1 MMTLFK
7 SRKQN
12 EFLQELDKYY
22 GERQKYS
29 NSFADVPCPQN
40 FIPGATKAKEN
51 VKLVRT
57 LSRKVGSVCYKGVVI
72 RMKDNMTPVEKGVIP
87 GGLVSLAF
95 PAPSQHTS
103 CLEHK
108 MEQIM
113 QRNSKL
119 SSSTS
124 TKSEH
129 STDDQEFQGGEDD
142 MLLEHVKSRQR
153 SCSLPTT
160 KRDIGALPIISYE
173 DDYIFAEFGSVINQ
187 KRSRCSSY
195 PLLND
200 DYESHARQ
208 PRSMRKFDSIDSA
221 SRLGAMCRGMSYY
234 GSPFKGSSRK
244 QWKSKDD
251 TSSRK
256 EKRTF
261 GLASY
266 RRRNDHKQNVLA
278 ETIEESESDAALQV
292 GNVEEET
299 SEVAGNVEEETSEVA
314 NDVFL
319 GQGVRE
325 RKYYSDPEEHIY
337 SVKSKRSRGK
347 LKSSRKRRS
356 RKRANDDS
364 FILRNTN
371 KETLAQIQDALRA
384 KLPKTFQA
392 TVQVGLSFDP
402 VTVKEKNDKGRQAA
416 TLPRASPSKNR
427 SRSLI
432 GITHLVSNVK
442 GTKVADKITDVPSV
456 VVSPPTKEVYDELPP
471 KNEETGVFVNFLKMG
486 KDTLSRKLDRWSYK
500 NRRDR
505 LKSSSATDIAS
516 FQSLPERHAEKL
528 KNLLGDEFRE
538 LYLKQRSNS
547 LPLIKNRRVAQ
558 ISTQH
563 RLIINV
569 KKEDR
574 NSCLQPTLDTWSSP
588 ETSDSDLSHIET
600 SQEIS
605 MDSEASD
612 YDEQF
617 LMSTG
622 GTARVKEEKATL
634 PSSVAIVISSGSTEQ
649 DRRLDHDLLD
659 IAHDLEV
666 QDRKDS
672 EQLLG
677 MPLASEEE
685 RHVSNTIVVLNSER
699 TVKDNE
705 GGSPFRVQTS
715 YVMNKSKL
723 LKTSKEL
730 MEESKGQNLENIDVA
745 KKSRRKRHKKVQSEK
760 KRTEES
766 TRSSGDS
773 FVLDK
778 PSIRANEENIIKGR
792 AESDAGDA
800 LNGEV
805 GSVPANKGKI
815 DIACES
821 ELEELD
827 VLLAELELYSVN

>member
-1 MMTLFK
+1 VGSDQIVVMALFK
-7 SRKQN
+7 SRKQS

-57 LSRKVGSVCYKGVVI
+57 LSRRVGSVCYKGVVV
-72 RMKDNMTPVEKGVIP
+72 RMKDKMTPVEKGVIP

-119 SSSTS
+119 LSRTS

-129 STDDQEFQGGEDD
+129 STGDQEFQVGEDD
-142 MLLEHVKSRQR
+142 MLLEHVKSRER

-173 DDYIFAEFGSVINQ
+173 DDCIFAEFGSVINR

-208 PRSMRKFDSIDSA
+208 PRSLRKVDNFDSA
-221 SRLGAMCRGMSYY
+221 SHLGAICRSMSYY
-234 GSPFKGSSRK
+234 GSPSKSSSSK
-244 QWKSKDD
+244 QWKSKDGN
-251 TSSRK
+251 TSSK
-256 EKRTF
+256 KGKRTF

-266 RRRNDHKQNVLA
+266 RRRNDLKQNVLA
-278 ETIEESESDAALQV
+278 ETIEESESDAALQFET
-292 GNVEEET
+292 VEEET
-299 SEVAGNVEEETSEVA
+299 GEVAGNIIEEISEVA
-314 NDVFL
+314 DSVIE
-319 GQGVRE
+319 QGARE
-325 RKYYSDPEEHIY
+325 RKYHSDPEEHIY
-337 SVKSKRSRGK
+337 SVKGRHSSSK
-347 LKSSRKRRS
+347 LKGTRKRRS
-356 RKRANDDS
+356 RKKVNDDS

-371 KETLAQIQDALRA
+371 KETLAQIQNALRA
-384 KLPKTFQA
+384 KLPRTFQA

-402 VTVKEKNDKGRQAA
+402 VTVKEKNDKVRQAS
-416 TLPRASPSKNR
+416 TLPRASPGKSR

-432 GITHLVSNVK
+432 GITNLVNNGK
-442 GTKVADKITDVPSV
+442 GNKVAGKMTDVPSV
-456 VVSPPTKEVYDELPP
+456 VVSPPTREVNDELPP
-471 KNEETGVFVNFLKMG
+471 TNEEAGAFINFLRMG
-486 KDTLSRKLDRWSYK
+486 KDTLSRTLDRWSYK

-505 LKSSSATDIAS
+505 LRSSSATDIAC
-516 FQSLPERHAEKL
+516 FQSLPERHAKKL
-528 KNLLGDEFRE
+528 KNLLGDEFKE

-547 LPLIKNRRVAQ
+547 LPLIKNRRITQ

-563 RLIINV
+563 RLSFNV
-569 KKEDR
+569 KNEV
-574 NSCLQPTLDTWSSP
+574 TWSSP
-588 ETSDSDLSHIET
+588 DTSDSDLSHIGT
-600 SQEIS
+600 SQETS
-605 MDSEASD
+605 MESEASD

-617 LMSTG
+617 VMSKR
-622 GTARVKEEKATL
+622 GTAHSEEEKVTL
-634 PSSVAIVISSGSTEQ
+634 PSSVAIVISSGSNEQ
-649 DRRLDHDLLD
+649 DRRPDRDSLD
-659 IAHDLEV
+659 IARDLEV
-666 QDRKDS
+666 QGHKDS
-672 EQLLG
+672 EQLPG
-677 MPLASEEE
+677 KSLASEE
-685 RHVSNTIVVLNSER
+685 RQFSNTIVVLNSQG

-705 GGSPFRVQTS
+705 ASSPFRVQTS

-730 MEESKGQNLENIDVA
+730 MEESKGQNLEHIDIA
-745 KKSRRKRHKKVQSEK
+745 KKSRKKRYKKVQSERK
-760 KRTEES
+760 TKEES
-766 TRSSGDS
+766 MHSNEGS

-778 PSIRANEENIIKGR
+778 PSIRANEKNVSKGK
-792 AESDAGDA
+792 AESDASDA
-800 LNGEV
+800 LNSEV
-805 GSVPANKGKI
+805 GNVSANKGNI
-815 DIACES
+815 DIVCES
-821 ELEELD
+821 ELGELD
-827 VLLAELELYSVN
+827 MLLAELEMYSMN